1 MLKFSI
7 KNNYN
12 SYFIFSFFSIE
23 YFELNS
29 KSIDE
34 ILFFI
39 YPFVVEEN
47 YIPVV
52 YLLNFSIVLY
62 IISILGLLFNQQKN
76 IIVYMLFVELML
88 FSLSVSLISF
98 SLIWENPQGQIF
110 ALFIM
115 SLAVSESALGLGILI
130 AAFRL
135 NQKIEFDNFSYLK
148 G

>member
-1 MLKFSI
+1 MLKKFI
-7 KNNYN
+7 NTKFNYN
-12 SYFIFSFFSIE
+12 FLFCFFSIE

-29 KSIDE
+29 KSFDD

-39 YPFVVEEN
+39 YPLVVEEN
-47 YIPVV
+47 YIPLV
-52 YLLNFSIVLY
+52 YLLNFSLILY
-62 IISILGLLFNQQKN
+62 LISILGLLFNRQKN

-88 FSLSVSLISF
+88 FSLSVCLISF

-115 SLAVSESALGLGILI
+115 SLAVSESAIGLGILI

-135 NQKIEFDNFSYLK
+135 NQKIEFDNFSFLK

>member
-1 MLKFSI
+1 MLKKFI
-7 KNNYN
+7 NTKFNYN
-12 SYFIFSFFSIE
+12 FLFCFFSIE

-29 KSIDE
+29 KSFDD

-39 YPFVVEEN
+39 YPLVVEEN
-47 YIPVV
+47 YIPIV
-52 YLLNFSIVLY
+52 YLLNFSLILY
-62 IISILGLLFNQQKN
+62 LISILGLLFNRQKN

-88 FSLSVSLISF
+88 FSLSVCLISF

-115 SLAVSESALGLGILI
+115 SLAVSESAIGLGILI

-135 NQKIEFDNFSYLK
+135 NQKIEFDNFSFLK